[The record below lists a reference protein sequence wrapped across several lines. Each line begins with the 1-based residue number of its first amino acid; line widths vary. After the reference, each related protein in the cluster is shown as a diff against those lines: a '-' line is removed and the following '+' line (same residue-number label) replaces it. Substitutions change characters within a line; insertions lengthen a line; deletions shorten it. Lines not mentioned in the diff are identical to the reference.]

1 MTIYLY
7 LFQSQLL
14 TKLLELALN
23 FLWSNFF
30 TDGYIIYIFILIYPH
45 RVLCI

>member
-14 TKLLELALN
+14 TGLLELALN
-23 FLWSNFF
+23 FLWSNFS
-30 TDGYIIYIFILIYPH
+30 
-45 RVLCI
+45 RR